1 MPLLTTSSQTTFY
14 RFDGSNDLPVLML
27 SHSLGQDHS
36 MWDAQAAS
44 LTSRFRVLRY
54 DTRGHGASAVPAGDY
69 VIEDLAR
76 GCAGARRRPRD
87 LHVCLLRAVDGRHDR
102 PMARRARRASG
113 SPPWC
118 LANTSPK
125 ADANGMEERRSSV
138 LRHGMAAISDIVMGR
153 FFSRPVL
160 AAESAG
166 GGRRP
171 PHAARDRSGRIRRLL
186 RRHPRHGSG
195 RAAPGHPDA
204 DARSIGG
211 ELDVSLPW
219 KGHGEVLA
227 SKIPDARVVHLPT
240 AHLSNLE
247 RPQSFSAAVME
258 FLAPRHAASLEAGQ
272 RTRRAVL
279 GDAHVDRAFAMTDDF
294 TRDFQELLTR
304 YAWGEVWS
312 RPGLDHR
319 TRRLVVLA
327 MTAASRPVGRIQ
339 AARTHRPRTRNR
351 ALRLKELLLQVAIYA
366 GVPAANTAF
375 HLASEE
381 MSAHRHLLGEEDSC
395 WVDYRVPARPS
406 RLPLT
411 VRRLRPLDAIA
422 GHLAGVFRAA
432 GGERDLIAAQLAAG
446 GARSCRPR

>member
-1 MPLLTTSSQTTFY
+1 MPLLTTSSTATFY
-14 RFDGSNDLPVLML
+14 RFDGSDDLPVLML

-44 LTSRFRVLRY
+44 LSSRFRVLRY

-76 GCAGARRRPRD
+76 DALALADGLGIPTFAFCGLSLGGMVGQWLGAHAG
-87 LHVCLLRAVDGRHDR
+87 DR
-102 PMARRARRASG
+102 LTG
-113 SPPWC
+113 LI

-125 ADANGMEERRSSV
+125 ADAHGMEERRQLV

-160 AAESAG
+160 AANSAAVA
-166 GGRRP
+166 
-171 PHAARDRSGRIRRLL
+171 AARRTLLATDPVGYAGCCAAIRDMDHMALL
-186 RRHPRHGSG
+186 PAIETPTLVIS
-195 RAAPGHPDA
+195 
-204 DARSIGG
+204 G

-219 KGHGEVLA
+219 KAHNEVLA
-227 SKIPDARVVHLPT
+227 SKIPDASVIHLPT

-247 RPQSFSAAVME
+247 RPHTFSAAVTE
-258 FLAPRHAASLEAGQ
+258 FLAPRSTPSLEAGQ

-304 YAWGEVWS
+304 YAWGEVWN
-312 RPGLDHR
+312 RPGLDYR

-327 MTAASRPVGRIQ
+327 MTAGLGRWEEFKLHV
-339 AARTHRPRTRNR
+339 RTGLEHEIEPCD
-351 ALRLKELLLQVAIYA
+351 LKELLLQVAVYA

-375 HLASEE
+375 HLAAAE
-381 MSAHRHLLGEEDSC
+381 MTARRRLLAEDEPLLG
-395 WVDYRVPARPS
+395 
-406 RLPLT
+406 
-411 VRRLRPLDAIA
+411 
-422 GHLAGVFRAA
+422 
-432 GGERDLIAAQLAAG
+432 
-446 GARSCRPR
+446 